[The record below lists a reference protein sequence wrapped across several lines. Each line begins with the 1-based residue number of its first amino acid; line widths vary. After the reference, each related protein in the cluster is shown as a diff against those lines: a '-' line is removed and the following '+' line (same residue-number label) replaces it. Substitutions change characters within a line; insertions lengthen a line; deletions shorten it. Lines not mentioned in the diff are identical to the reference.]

1 MKSSLPLAITGFA
14 LIAITYGLARFSW
27 GLMLPAVNHDIPLSA
42 SQAGMIAASSFAAY
56 CIAVLGASSLSARYG
71 SRLSAIITALCAAAG
86 LLLMAMATSPAL
98 LGFGLFIA
106 GLSPGLASPSL
117 ADAVSLR
124 VAEHRQPQVNTL
136 INAGTGAG
144 IILSVPILFFM
155 PGGWRAA
162 CVVFALISLACL
174 LLVVRYLPAE
184 KRPKDRNGA
193 RLLSPAIR
201 RLAIIAFIS
210 GFASAAWWS
219 FGPQILQQQ
228 LHVESTMTSM
238 LWLLSGG
245 AGILGIFTGPLIRR
259 HGINA
264 VYRVALLFM
273 VIPLLILTFSHGFN
287 NGLYAAVALAGVGYI
302 TLSAVLLVSGAAAIP
317 NAPATG
323 VGIAFFTLA
332 AGQAVGALIFG
343 RLYVDTGASVSLSLF
358 AVIGALMLFFTPPAQ
373 SDPCFCLKPPSP

>member
-14 LIAITYGLARFSW
+14 LIAVTYGLARFSW

-42 SQAGMIAASSFAAY
+42 SQAGTIAASSFAAY
-56 CIAVLGASSLSARYG
+56 CIAVVGASPLSSRYG

-98 LGFGLFIA
+98 LGVGVFIA

-136 INAGTGAG
+136 INAGTSAG

-162 CVVFALISLACL
+162 CVVFALIALACL
-174 LLVVRYLPAE
+174 PLIVRDLPAE
-184 KRPKDRNGA
+184 KRSHVRNGA
-193 RLLSPAIR
+193 RLLTPAIK
-201 RLAIIAFIS
+201 RLAVIAFIS

-228 LHVESTMTSM
+228 LHVGSKMTSM
-238 LWLLSGG
+238 LWLTGGG
-245 AGILGIFTGPLIRR
+245 AGILGVFTGPLINRL
-259 HGINA
+259 GLNV
-264 VYRVALLFM
+264 VYRVALFFM
-273 VIPLLILTFSHGFN
+273 VITLLILTFSHGFN
-287 NGLYAAVALAGVGYI
+287 DGLYIAVSLAGVGYI
-302 TLSAVLLVSGAAAIP
+302 TLSGVLLVSGAAINPDA
-317 NAPATG
+317 AATN
-323 VGIAFFTLA
+323 VGIAFFMLA

-343 RLYVDTGASVSLSLF
+343 SLYASMGTALSLSLY
-358 AVIGALMLFFTPPAQ
+358 AAIGTVLLFFAPPARH
-373 SDPCFCLKPPSP
+373 D